1 LSEFI
6 LNARKVTDINLGGKV
21 PYIEKTG
28 NKAIAE
34 QLWQWEGVMHDPNI
48 DGFNGWGCKQKIYK
62 VLWQAQEAIKNAP
75 SYAGEDEWLLEHK
88 KEEIEKALKRKV

>member
-1 LSEFI
+1 M
-6 LNARKVTDINLGGKV
+6 

-48 DGFNGWGCKQKIYK
+48 DGFNGFGCKQKIYK
-62 VLWQAQEAIKNAP
+62 VLWQAQKAIKEAP
-75 SYAGEDEWLLEHK
+75 SYACEDEWLLEHK
-88 KEEIEKALKRKV
+88 KEVNEKELKRKR

>member
-1 LSEFI
+1 M
-6 LNARKVTDINLGGKV
+6 

-28 NKAIAE
+28 NKAIEE

-62 VLWQAQEAIKNAP
+62 VLWQAQKAIKEAP
-75 SYAGEDEWLLEHK
+75 EYAGEDEWLREEKSK
-88 KEEIEKALKRKV
+88 KFYKAIKRG

>member
-6 LNARKVTDINLGGKV
+6 LKARKVTDINLGGKV

>member
-1 LSEFI
+1 M
-6 LNARKVTDINLGGKV
+6 

-28 NKAIAE
+28 NKAIEE

-62 VLWQAQEAIKNAP
+62 VLWQAQEAIRKAP
-75 SYAGEDEWLLEHK
+75 AYSGEEEWLEEQKTK
-88 KEEIEKALKRKV
+88 KAFKELGGHINE

>member
-1 LSEFI
+1 M
-6 LNARKVTDINLGGKV
+6 

-28 NKAIAE
+28 NKAISE

-75 SYAGEDEWLLEHK
+75 SYAGEDECLLEHK